1 MAVAEAR
8 VTPRFKKRYD
18 DEIRQ
23 RLVERFGYSSPMRA
37 PRLVKITLNMGVGDA
52 KQDTNMLDAATEQLA
67 VIAGQ
72 RPNVPHRD
80 RLARRRD
87 AAGDAIAERDASRCH
102 HFGRQALGDANRERL
117 GFAVEDQDRGARC
130 QWFVV

>member
-23 RLVERFGYSSPMRA
+23 RLVERFGYSSSMRA

-52 KQDTNMLDAATEQLA
+52 
-67 VIAGQ
+67 
-72 RPNVPHRD
+72 
-80 RLARRRD
+80 
-87 AAGDAIAERDASRCH
+87 
-102 HFGRQALGDANRERL
+102 
-117 GFAVEDQDRGARC
+117 
-130 QWFVV
+130 